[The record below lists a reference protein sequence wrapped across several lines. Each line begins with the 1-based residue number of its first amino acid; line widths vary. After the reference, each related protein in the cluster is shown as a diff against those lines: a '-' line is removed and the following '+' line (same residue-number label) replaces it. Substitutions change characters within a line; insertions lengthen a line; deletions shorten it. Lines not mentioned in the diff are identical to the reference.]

1 MSKTVGKK
9 NLYIATDSAEIEKK
23 VKEENLINF

>member
-9 NLYIATDSAEIEKK
+9 NGFNAVFYKW
-23 VKEENLINF
+23 LITKFFK